1 MRKANL
7 ARVPRTPSSLMA
19 SSLHAIAPLR
29 LLVMLLCVLLLAP
42 PAGAG
47 SLHAQELTVIL
58 VRHAERADDSRDA
71 ALSDAGLRRAALLAD
86 VLADAGVD
94 AIYTTQFQRTIN
106 TAGPLAARLGVKP
119 VAVESAGSSHAE
131 DVARRVREHRS
142 GTVLVVGHSNT
153 VPAILEAL
161 GGPAVAVGDDEFSH
175 LFIFRMTPAGNRLI
189 RARF

>member
-1 MRKANL
+1 MRKANP
-7 ARVPRTPSSLMA
+7 ARVPLTA
-19 SSLHAIAPLR
+19 SSVMALVPLR

-42 PAGAG
+42 AAGAG

-106 TAGPLAARLGVKP
+106 TAGPLAARLGLKP

-131 DVARRVREHRS
+131 DVADRVREHRS

-161 GGPAVAVGDDEFSH
+161 GGPAVAIGDDEFSH